1 MSKNKNINKKDLSW
15 IRQSLSIHKKPIFIT
30 STSLTFANF
39 LEGISIISILPLI
52 QLTNQSEANNENNKI
67 LNYLNTLFDYFNVP
81 MTLSFLL
88 LFIWTL
94 LLFKLIISYFTF
106 LYIGNKQA
114 EITANNRKNI
124 VRSYLEC
131 GWTYISKN
139 QVGEISNLISNI
151 TEKASKVFMNLS
163 RFIATFFQL
172 LVYLSFS
179 LYLNYKLTLLCIFLG
194 LLMYMIIKRFIS
206 ITSISS
212 KRINKS
218 VAKLSAIFTDN
229 IQGLKSIKSMS
240 KEKLILPHFF
250 ELINSSAISQK
261 KIIVMKRV
269 VILFQELFMI
279 TLVLASFYLFKK
291 LDIKIAVTE
300 IIVILV
306 FSIRSLQQISSLQ
319 RDIQSLVIVKAPY
332 EYFQEYKDVINENRE
347 LTGTKKIFNIKSIE
361 FQKVGCVYGKRKI
374 FSNLSFKL
382 KKGQVT
388 CIFGPSGI
396 GKSSLVDMITGL
408 LKCTHGKIIISGHDI
423 NSLDLNSL
431 RKMIGYV
438 GQETF
443 LFNNN
448 IKYNITLDDKKVK
461 MNDINSAL
469 NFSELDDFFKL
480 KPEGLNF
487 VTGEKGQFLSGGERQ
502 RICIARA
509 IANNPKLLIMDEPT
523 SALDHNTE
531 KKIFDKLSKFKKD
544 KIIIIITHK
553 KSFLEKADNIIY
565 LKKK

>member
-1 MSKNKNINKKDLSW
+1 M
-15 IRQSLSIHKKPIFIT
+15 
-30 STSLTFANF
+30 A
-39 LEGISIISILPLI
+39 
-52 QLTNQSEANNENNKI
+52 
-67 LNYLNTLFDYFNVP
+67 
-81 MTLSFLL
+81 
-88 LFIWTL
+88 
-94 LLFKLIISYFTF
+94 
-106 LYIGNKQA
+106 
-114 EITANNRKNI
+114 
-124 VRSYLEC
+124 
-131 GWTYISKN
+131 
-139 QVGEISNLISNI
+139 
-151 TEKASKVFMNLS
+151 
-163 RFIATFFQL
+163 
-172 LVYLSFS
+172 
-179 LYLNYKLTLLCIFLG
+179 
-194 LLMYMIIKRFIS
+194 
-206 ITSISS
+206 
-212 KRINKS
+212 
-218 VAKLSAIFTDN
+218 
-229 IQGLKSIKSMS
+229 
-240 KEKLILPHFF
+240 
-250 ELINSSAISQK
+250 
-261 KIIVMKRV
+261 
-269 VILFQELFMI
+269 
-279 TLVLASFYLFKK
+279 
-291 LDIKIAVTE
+291 
-300 IIVILV
+300 
-306 FSIRSLQQISSLQ
+306 
-319 RDIQSLVIVKAPY
+319 IVKAPY